1 MLIKPLNDV
10 RTMMHVIRT
19 HGVREVPRII
29 AETMEGRL
37 NRRFDR
43 IHGVD
48 TGAYAALSRLS
59 FGMEEQRLCRDYRAT
74 PVRTLRALLSGLP
87 REVISSSTFVDFG
100 SGKGRALLV
109 AADFPFRRIVGVEFS
124 AELHRIAEH
133 NLRVYQGCTQRCF
146 TLSSVHARAEEF
158 AVPDGNLVLYF
169 YNPFEEEI
177 LARVLSNT
185 VRAWRRSPRAIHLLF
200 FHVRFRP
207 LVQRLEIFS
216 EVRLHRLPFD
226 LARPRGYDAA
236 LFVTD
241 TRVCECPIAQR

>member
-48 TGAYAALSRLS
+48 TGAYVALSRLG
-59 FGMEEQRLCRDYRAT
+59 FGVEEQRLCRDYRAT
-74 PVRTLRALLSGLP
+74 PVRTLRVLLSQLP

-100 SGKGRALLV
+100 SGKGRALLI
-109 AADFPFRRIVGVEFS
+109 AADFPFRRVLGVEFS
-124 AELHRIAEH
+124 EALHRIAEH
-133 NLRVYQGCTQRCF
+133 NLQVYRGRPQRCF
-146 TLSSVHARAEEF
+146 TLSSIHARAEEF
-158 AVPDGNLVLYF
+158 AMPDGNLVLYF

-185 VRAWRRSPRAIHLLF
+185 MRAWRQRPRTIYLLF
-200 FHVRFRP
+200 FHMHCRA
-207 LVQRLEIFS
+207 LVQGLKIFH
-216 EVRLHRLPFD
+216 EVRLRRLPFD

-241 TRVCECPIAQR
+241 TRICECPSAQH